1 MKYSK
6 HDIERIKDALNRN
19 EARNSLM
26 YEARRAIIQL
36 EEENALLKKQID
48 TAGLTG
54 KCGTCPKFICRVNN
68 TGQCKLLAG
77 KIVKADQDCCC
88 PALRGKL

>member
-6 HDIERIKDALNRN
+6 YDIEHIKDALNRN
-19 EARNSLM
+19 EARNPLM

-48 TAGLTG
+48 AAGLTR
-54 KCGTCPKFICRVNN
+54 KCGTCPKFINRLNN
-68 TGQCKLLAG
+68 VGQCKILSN
-77 KIVKADQDCCC
+77 KVVKADQECLC
-88 PALRGKL
+88 PKLRRD